1 MVSEG
6 TLEAGLTC
14 PANSYW
20 GSGFTTLQYLL
31 GRLWMTQ
38 RKSDSQMPRLR
49 VRQLPKKAYKG
60 YSTTVMTVFRSMV
73 PLYIT
78 MSMSMFISPMLT
90 VIVDEKEKKIKETLK
105 MVGLRDSVFWLSWF
119 LVYAALIIITS
130 LLGSLLISF
139 LVFTSKTFFLITFTL
154 MLQFGLTIIMFAF
167 LLTALFSK
175 AKTAATVGG
184 MSTMAFTM
192 LYYIQVSINSM
203 CLNAH
208 CRVYNTQYMDVT
220 IPRSSWTERAPPP
233 TG

>member
-1 MVSEG
+1 MAEMLALLSEG
-6 TLEAGLTC
+6 SLEAGLTC

-31 GRLWMTQ
+31 ARLWLTQ
-38 RKSDSQMPRLR
+38 RKSTLEVPSLKI
-49 VRQLPKKAYKG
+49 RQLPKKAYQG
-60 YSTTVMTVFRSMV
+60 YSATVMTVFRSMV

-105 MVGLRDSVFWLSWF
+105 MVGLRDSVFWSSWF
-119 LVYAALIIITS
+119 IVYAGLIIITS

-139 LVFTSKTFFLITFTL
+139 LVLTSRTYFLLTFTL
-154 MLQFGLTIIMFAF
+154 MLLFGLTIIMFAF

-184 MSTMAFTM
+184 LSTMAFTM
-192 LYYIQVSINSM
+192 LYYIQVNIILS
-203 CLNAH
+203 L
-208 CRVYNTQYMDVT
+208 
-220 IPRSSWTERAPPP
+220 
-233 TG
+233 